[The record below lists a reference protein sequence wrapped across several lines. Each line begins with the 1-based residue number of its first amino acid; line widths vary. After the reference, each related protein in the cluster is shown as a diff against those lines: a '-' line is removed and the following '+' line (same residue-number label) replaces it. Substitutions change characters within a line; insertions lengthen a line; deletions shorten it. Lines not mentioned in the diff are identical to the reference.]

1 MEIPVGAK
9 GRVDGVVT
17 DQLTAAAIG
26 SGSVE
31 VFATPYMVAAM
42 ENAACEALRPYYGEG
57 ENSVGTSVFIMAFTA
72 CTGSLSHFAI
82 GGAPDWPVLILCVVF
97 TLLWARVA
105 ARFANKADPA
115 VLNRA
120 TGVVLVSLGVVV
132 FLFQL
137 LG

>member
-57 ENSVGTSVFIMAFTA
+57 ENSVGTKLESSHDAATPVGMKYWAEAEVTEVDRRRVVLKVTA
-72 CTGSLSHFAI
+72 Y
-82 GGAPDWPVLILCVVF
+82 DE
-97 TLLWARVA
+97 
-105 ARFANKADPA
+105 
-115 VLNRA
+115 
-120 TGVVLVSLGVVV
+120 TGVIGSGVHERFIIQMEKFLAKAEAKKSLVK
-132 FLFQL
+132 
-137 LG
+137 

>member
-17 DQLTAAAIG
+17 DQLTAATIG

-57 ENSVGTSVFIMAFTA
+57 ENSVGTKLEISHDAATPVGMKYWAEAEVTEVDRRRIVLKVTA
-72 CTGSLSHFAI
+72 Y
-82 GGAPDWPVLILCVVF
+82 DE
-97 TLLWARVA
+97 
-105 ARFANKADPA
+105 
-115 VLNRA
+115 
-120 TGVVLVSLGVVV
+120 TGVIGSGTHERFIIQMEKFLAKAEAKKELVK
-132 FLFQL
+132 
-137 LG
+137 

>member
-57 ENSVGTSVFIMAFTA
+57 ENSVGTKLEISHDAATPLGMKYWAEAEVTEVDRRRIVLKVTA
-72 CTGSLSHFAI
+72 Y
-82 GGAPDWPVLILCVVF
+82 DE
-97 TLLWARVA
+97 
-105 ARFANKADPA
+105 
-115 VLNRA
+115 
-120 TGVVLVSLGVVV
+120 TGVIGSGTHERFIIQMEKFLAKAEAKKELVK
-132 FLFQL
+132 
-137 LG
+137 

>member
-57 ENSVGTSVFIMAFTA
+57 ENSVGTKLEI
-72 CTGSLSHFAI
+72 SHDA
-82 GGAPDWPVLILCVVF
+82 ATPVGMKY
-97 TLLWARVA
+97 WAEAEVTEVDR
-105 ARFANKADPA
+105 RRI
-115 VLNRA
+115 VLNVTA
-120 TGVVLVSLGVVV
+120 YDEAGVIGKGTHER
-132 FLFQL
+132 FLIDAAKFLAKAEAKQA
-137 LG
+137 

>member
-57 ENSVGTSVFIMAFTA
+57 ENSVGTKLEISHDAATPVGMKYWAEAEVTEVDRRRIVLKVTA
-72 CTGSLSHFAI
+72 Y
-82 GGAPDWPVLILCVVF
+82 DE
-97 TLLWARVA
+97 
-105 ARFANKADPA
+105 
-115 VLNRA
+115 
-120 TGVVLVSLGVVV
+120 TGVIGSGTHERFIIQMEKFLAKAEAKKELVK
-132 FLFQL
+132 
-137 LG
+137 

>member
-57 ENSVGTSVFIMAFTA
+57 ENSVGTKLEISHDAATPVGMKYWAEAEVTEVDRRRIVLKVTA
-72 CTGSLSHFAI
+72 Y
-82 GGAPDWPVLILCVVF
+82 DE
-97 TLLWARVA
+97 
-105 ARFANKADPA
+105 
-115 VLNRA
+115 
-120 TGVVLVSLGVVV
+120 TGVIGSGTHERLIIQMEKFLAKAEAKKELVK
-132 FLFQL
+132 
-137 LG
+137 

>member
-1 MEIPVGAK
+1 MMEIPVGAK

-57 ENSVGTSVFIMAFTA
+57 ENSVGTKLEISHDAATPVGMKYWAEAEVTEVDRRRIVLKVTA
-72 CTGSLSHFAI
+72 Y
-82 GGAPDWPVLILCVVF
+82 DE
-97 TLLWARVA
+97 
-105 ARFANKADPA
+105 
-115 VLNRA
+115 
-120 TGVVLVSLGVVV
+120 TGVIGSGTHERFIIQMEKFLAKAEAKKELVK
-132 FLFQL
+132 
-137 LG
+137 

>member
-57 ENSVGTSVFIMAFTA
+57 ENSVGTKLEISHDAATPVGMKYWAEAEVTEVDRRRIVLKVTAYDEAGVIGSGTHERFIIQMEKFLA
-72 CTGSLSHFAI
+72 
-82 GGAPDWPVLILCVVF
+82 
-97 TLLWARVA
+97 
-105 ARFANKADPA
+105 KAEA
-115 VLNRA
+115 KKE
-120 TGVVLVSLGVVV
+120 LVK
-132 FLFQL
+132 
-137 LG
+137 

>member
-57 ENSVGTSVFIMAFTA
+57 ENSVGTKLEISHDAATPVGMAVYAEAELTA
-72 CTGSLSHFAI
+72 VDGRKLIFAVRAFDQAGPI
-82 GGAPDWPVLILCVVF
+82 GGGVHERFIITNDRFLAK
-97 TLLWARVA
+97 ARKRGEV
-105 ARFANKADPA
+105 
-115 VLNRA
+115 
-120 TGVVLVSLGVVV
+120 
-132 FLFQL
+132 
-137 LG
+137 

>member
-31 VFATPYMVAAM
+31 VFATPYMVAAL

-57 ENSVGTSVFIMAFTA
+57 ENSVGTKLEISHDAATPVGMKYWAEAEVTEVDRRRIVLKVTA
-72 CTGSLSHFAI
+72 Y
-82 GGAPDWPVLILCVVF
+82 DE
-97 TLLWARVA
+97 
-105 ARFANKADPA
+105 
-115 VLNRA
+115 
-120 TGVVLVSLGVVV
+120 TGVIGSGTHERFIIQMEKFLAKAEAKKNLVK
-132 FLFQL
+132 
-137 LG
+137 

>member
-1 MEIPVGAK
+1 MELPVGAK

-57 ENSVGTSVFIMAFTA
+57 ENSVGTKLEISHDAATPVGMKYWAEAEVTEVDRRRIVLKVTA
-72 CTGSLSHFAI
+72 Y
-82 GGAPDWPVLILCVVF
+82 DE
-97 TLLWARVA
+97 
-105 ARFANKADPA
+105 
-115 VLNRA
+115 
-120 TGVVLVSLGVVV
+120 TGVIGSGTHERFIIQMEKFLAKAEAKKELVK
-132 FLFQL
+132 
-137 LG
+137 